1 MAAAEISQL
10 WCESHGLIDIGNGNL
25 CFHVWGAVSFA
36 KDQAP
41 LWRDPGFRPV
51 KMKPDQKEVF
61 LLLLGLP
68 INPLYQRL
76 ARTSPFLFPLKR
88 VRHQGW
94 SSLSLPQS
102 FLQTHRR
109 DSPLSSSCLLQVLFF
124 PPALSSPSARL
135 LAWLEW
141 VEKKK
146 RFQKPLAREPRIYF
160 WRASF
165 FFFSFKTKK
174 ATGKNR
180 QYWGVGV
187 CFSFGQVCLLSC
199 PANVTT
205 TALWGKSV
213 A

>member
-1 MAAAEISQL
+1 MYVRLFLLLRITL
-10 WCESHGLIDIGNGNL
+10 L
-25 CFHVWGAVSFA
+25 
-36 KDQAP
+36 
-41 LWRDPGFRPV
+41 PGYRPV
-51 KMKPDQKEVF
+51 KMKPDQKEAF

-68 INPLYQRL
+68 VNPLYLRL
-76 ARTSPFLFPLKR
+76 AWTSPFLFPLKR
-88 VRHQGW
+88 VRLHGW
-94 SSLSLPQS
+94 SGLSLPQS
-102 FLQTHRR
+102 FLLTHRR
-109 DSPLSSSCLLQVLFF
+109 ETSTPLIILSVTSSVF
-124 PPALSSPSARL
+124 PPALSSPPARL

-141 VEKKK
+141 AEKKEK
-146 RFQKPLAREPRIYF
+146 KGFKSH
-160 WRASF
+160 WHASPKSIFGERLF
-165 FFFSFKTKK
+165 FFFQNKK